1 VEYRA
6 GELAEDRI
14 IPAYLNTP
22 PTLTVTASVT
32 VISLIGAVPV
42 ISAVFGGRAPVL
54 SLVRPTVSA
63 ANLILAALSVV
74 GAERVIEIANDVVEA
89 LNRAELEAGCAAGT
103 ELSSRIAPTAQSSPE
118 RIENLAH
125 LLILM
130 KLTGNEYHPA
140 VRLIYVGAARE
151 KRQARKL
158 LRRTLSATIR
168 AAFSEG
174 SSATLAGSGRGR

>member
-42 ISAVFGGRAPVL
+42 ISGVFGGRAPVL

-103 ELSSRIAPTAQSSPE
+103 EIKQ
-118 RIENLAH
+118 
-125 LLILM
+125 
-130 KLTGNEYHPA
+130 
-140 VRLIYVGAARE
+140 
-151 KRQARKL
+151 
-158 LRRTLSATIR
+158 
-168 AAFSEG
+168 
-174 SSATLAGSGRGR
+174 